1 MSLIACRSACQTTIC
16 SDRCDSFTGGRP
28 IRDQRLN
35 RTNRA
40 RESSSSTRESWRTT
54 PPRIPRNIKP
64 KRTIRSFPRASHDQL
79 LRHKELGSKS
89 CDTVNARRRSTVDA
103 RNACASDSRITC
115 LGRTAYITSAFR
127 TSVATERVFLRQTFN
142 GTVESNSIDLS
153 RSSDVCDKTSQVTL
167 PFTVSLHTIFTFQRK
182 RYFLTKGR
190 ESIDT
195 IIDCKNIT
203 RAETDTD
210 DTKNK
215 YTTPLKDHRTPT
227 KILRLKIINGN
238 RLNVRKSKAK

>member
-79 LRHKELGSKS
+79 LRHKELGMTAKFRNVCATLRRRWHRCTIRLFISDAILKTTCRDVKTRVS
-89 CDTVNARRRSTVDA
+89 FLDTVY
-103 RNACASDSRITC
+103 
-115 LGRTAYITSAFR
+115 L
-127 TSVATERVFLRQTFN
+127 
-142 GTVESNSIDLS
+142 
-153 RSSDVCDKTSQVTL
+153 
-167 PFTVSLHTIFTFQRK
+167 
-182 RYFLTKGR
+182 
-190 ESIDT
+190 
-195 IIDCKNIT
+195 
-203 RAETDTD
+203 
-210 DTKNK
+210 
-215 YTTPLKDHRTPT
+215 
-227 KILRLKIINGN
+227 IL
-238 RLNVRKSKAK
+238 